1 MITLA
6 CLYGMRVVAGGHAS
20 HTVLSLWLEALAIF
34 LFLSL
39 ALVKRSAE
47 LVSRVQAGKVDTKD
61 DGQISGRGYM
71 LTDLPVIEAM
81 SAAAG
86 YNAVLVLALYINSGA
101 VRAAYAHPDRLFFL
115 CVVLLAWIS
124 RMLVITRRGWMNDD
138 PIVFA
143 VRDKWSL
150 VIGAASAAVV
160 FAATL

>member
-1 MITLA
+1 
-6 CLYGMRVVAGGHAS
+6 
-20 HTVLSLWLEALAIF
+20 
-34 LFLSL
+34 
-39 ALVKRSAE
+39 
-47 LVSRVQAGKVDTKD
+47 
-61 DGQISGRGYM
+61 M

-143 VRDKWSL
+143 VRDKWSM
-150 VIGAASAAVV
+150 VIGALSAAVI